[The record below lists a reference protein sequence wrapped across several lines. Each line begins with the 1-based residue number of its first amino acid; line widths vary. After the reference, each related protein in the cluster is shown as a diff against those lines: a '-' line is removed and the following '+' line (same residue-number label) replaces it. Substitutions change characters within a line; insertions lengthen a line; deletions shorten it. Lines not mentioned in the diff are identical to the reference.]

1 MQVQFTKKTSVIDGK
16 KNTTRE
22 GGGEETRDRGV
33 QCKLKKKE
41 GGQQEQVLW
50 LIAVLRGKK
59 NENK

>member
-1 MQVQFTKKTSVIDGK
+1 MGEKKYNK
-16 KNTTRE
+16 R
-22 GGGEETRDRGV
+22 GGDEETRDRGV

-59 NENK
+59 MKTNNICI